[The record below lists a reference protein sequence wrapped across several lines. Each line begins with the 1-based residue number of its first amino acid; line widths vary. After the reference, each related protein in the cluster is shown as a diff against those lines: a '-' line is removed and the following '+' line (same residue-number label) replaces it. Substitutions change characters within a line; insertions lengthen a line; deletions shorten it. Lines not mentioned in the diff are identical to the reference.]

1 MVKGEKKKVSS
12 IAVTYGLIT
21 FTMTTVWK
29 LLFGLKGQENQ
40 VLTNP
45 SDYFLHLA
53 KRKALALKRCRYQW
67 FSFIHLLRE
76 ESCLSSVRRHIHKN
90 TLTILGIVI

>member
-1 MVKGEKKKVSS
+1 MVKVGEKKKVSS

-45 SDYFLHLA
+45 SDYFFT
-53 KRKALALKRCRYQW
+53 
-67 FSFIHLLRE
+67 FS
-76 ESCLSSVRRHIHKN
+76 
-90 TLTILGIVI
+90 

>member
-1 MVKGEKKKVSS
+1 MCNGEAGQWLKGEKKVSS

-45 SDYFLHLA
+45 SDYFF
-53 KRKALALKRCRYQW
+53 Y
-67 FSFIHLLRE
+67 I
-76 ESCLSSVRRHIHKN
+76 
-90 TLTILGIVI
+90 